1 MQHKNKKKSL
11 HAEAH
16 LVFSEKQKKK
26 RNMTSHRIP
35 PVTFHFPEIIYIWLS
50 WNNSFYLL
58 CNLVFLLTGVEGPIE
73 GFRVAGVEV
82 CGVSVGVTGAEA
94 VGGVVAG
101 GAEGAAGGGVVG
113 AGESISVN
121 CIGMSCIL
129 VYRILIE
136 SRIMMTTD
144 TLQQIVTMIAHIR

>member
-1 MQHKNKKKSL
+1 MWCFCS
-11 HAEAH
+11 
-16 LVFSEKQKKK
+16 
-26 RNMTSHRIP
+26 
-35 PVTFHFPEIIYIWLS
+35 
-50 WNNSFYLL
+50 
-58 CNLVFLLTGVEGPIE
+58 
-73 GFRVAGVEV
+73 
-82 CGVSVGVTGAEA
+82 GAEA

-113 AGESISVN
+113 ARESISVN

>member
-1 MQHKNKKKSL
+1 MWCFCS
-11 HAEAH
+11 
-16 LVFSEKQKKK
+16 
-26 RNMTSHRIP
+26 
-35 PVTFHFPEIIYIWLS
+35 
-50 WNNSFYLL
+50 
-58 CNLVFLLTGVEGPIE
+58 
-73 GFRVAGVEV
+73 
-82 CGVSVGVTGAEA
+82 GAEA

-101 GAEGAAGGGVVG
+101 GAEG